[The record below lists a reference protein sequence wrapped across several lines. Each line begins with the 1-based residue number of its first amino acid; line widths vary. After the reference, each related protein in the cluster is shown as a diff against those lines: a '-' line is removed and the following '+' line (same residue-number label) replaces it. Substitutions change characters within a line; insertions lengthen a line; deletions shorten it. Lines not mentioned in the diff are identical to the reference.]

1 MSAASV
7 PNAPREL
14 KLNST
19 LQEMIK
25 SAFERG
31 RPMSVAYADA
41 QGRPQISFRGSL
53 QPYSDTALAIWV
65 RNPDSGILKAVR
77 AGHEH
82 IAMLYG
88 EPGAQRSFLTF
99 RGRGLIDNSEAVR
112 RRVYDSA
119 PAAERGRDPEQK
131 GVPLVIELDSIDGI
145 FQGEF
150 LQMRR

>member
-1 MSAASV
+1 MSAASP
-7 PNAPREL
+7 PNAPRKLEL
-14 KLNST
+14 SPT

-41 QGRPQISFRGSL
+41 QGHPQISFRGSL

-88 EPGAQRSFLTF
+88 EPGAQRTFLTF
-99 RGRGLIDNSEAVR
+99 RGRGHIDNSDAVR

-119 PAAERGRDPEQK
+119 AAAERGRDPEQK
-131 GVPLVIELDSIDGI
+131 GIPLIIELDSITGI
-145 FQGEF
+145 FQGEL

>member
-14 KLNST
+14 KLNAT
-19 LQEMIK
+19 FQELIK
-25 SAFERG
+25 TAFERG
-31 RPMSVAYADA
+31 RPLSVAYADA
-41 QGRPQISFRGSL
+41 QGHPQISFRGSL
-53 QPYSDTALAIWV
+53 QPHSETALAIWV
-65 RNPDSGILKAVR
+65 RNPESGILKAVR

-82 IAMLYG
+82 IVALYG
-88 EPGAQRSFLTF
+88 DPTAPRSFLTF
-99 RGRGLIDNSEAVR
+99 RGRGRIDNSEAER

-131 GVPLVIELDSIDGI
+131 GVPLIIELDSVEGL